1 MRPLNMTELRSA
13 ELHGPF
19 ADDAGDLF
27 RSETFD
33 ILLTE
38 EEGFPTA
45 RLRAP
50 DGVPVR
56 VVDETGSEVDEEELS
71 TLLWERL
78 EVFDEVIERL
88 AGPIPEL

>member
-1 MRPLNMTELRSA
+1 MSILNITELRSA
-13 ELHGPF
+13 EIHGPIP
-19 ADDAGDLF
+19 DDAGDLF
-27 RSETFD
+27 RSEVFE

-38 EEGFPTA
+38 GEGFPTA
-45 RLRAP
+45 RLRGP
-50 DGVPVR
+50 DGAPVR

-88 AGPIPEL
+88 AGPIPQP

>member
-1 MRPLNMTELRSA
+1 MRLLNMTELRSA
-13 ELHGPF
+13 ELNGPF
-19 ADDAGDLF
+19 QDEDGDLF

-38 EEGFPTA
+38 EEGFLTA

-50 DGVPVR
+50 DGAPVR
-56 VVDETGSEVDEEELS
+56 VVDETGSEVDEEALS